1 MLRYE
6 EDWVTSDDANNI
18 HKGDKPYFC
27 LAYVDDVASPSREIG
42 IHIHRLVEEPT
53 EVDEYDFN
61 TVYA

>member
-6 EDWVTSDDANNI
+6 EDLVTYDNANNI
-18 HKGDKPYFC
+18 HKGDKLCFC
-27 LAYVDDVASPSREIG
+27 LTYVDDVVSPSREIG
-42 IHIHRLVEEPT
+42 IQIHRLVEEPT